1 MTKSKAKPV
10 SKKVDAKVA
19 TGSGRYKSFRL
30 QKQIKRPAKVKM
42 SNVYRLFMDSLDL
55 VRSNWKLFGGVTLAY
70 LVLSVVLTGVLS
82 TSFNLNDLKAQMEAN
97 TVGSSG
103 GVGGAVALFGAML
116 GTAGGAS
123 SQTGTAYQT
132 MIVVIVSL
140 AIIWTLR
147 QVLAGKPVTVRDAF
161 YKGMYPLIPF
171 ILVLLVIGIQLIPLA
186 LGGVIYGMAFNG
198 GAAIGALEKSMWGTM
213 VFLLM
218 LLSVYMICAS
228 LFALYI
234 VTLPNTRP
242 MMALRSARELVRYR
256 RWTVLRKLLFLPVA
270 LLLVGVVIMIPL
282 IMYVAVVAQLVFL
295 VLSMFAL
302 ILIHA
307 YVYTL
312 YKELL

>member
-1 MTKSKAKPV
+1 
-10 SKKVDAKVA
+10 
-19 TGSGRYKSFRL
+19 
-30 QKQIKRPAKVKM
+30 M

-55 VRSNWKLFGGVTLAY
+55 ARANWK
-70 LVLSVVLTGVLS
+70 
-82 TSFNLNDLKAQMEAN
+82 
-97 TVGSSG
+97 
-103 GVGGAVALFGAML
+103 LFGAML